1 MCMKDNLKKYQGI
14 KFKRDIYLCPMLGVS
29 FVIWLTVVVDF
40 GYVEE
45 FV

>member
-1 MCMKDNLKKYQGI
+1 
-14 KFKRDIYLCPMLGVS
+14 MLGVS